1 MKTLLSITLA
11 SLASALF
18 AAAGITQTGS
28 ASWIRTAAPGTFDA
42 STSDKLVVVVSGE
55 HNFGGNYTGD
65 CTAVTYN
72 GQALSLAEKQ
82 LPSNPSAG
90 GHGQT
95 HSSIWYLD
103 SPANYTGAGTIA
115 VTCTGNNWVATA
127 IGLSGTLPGVGS
139 TAKVTKT
146 STIQL
151 TTTSYGSMLIG
162 AVGMGGQG
170 NTASPL
176 PGVTATS
183 PAQAVTIGGLKIGS
197 NWAGHA
203 VARALVDYPST
214 TSLGFNT
221 ALTDVVTVGAVFK
234 SASPAVPAGPV
245 PTVLDVVPGQS
256 VQLTWNNLLPIQGGD
271 VWVDV
276 WIGDSP
282 SNLTKVVSADPDG
295 LNLSSFT
302 YTAPAPGTYHGRI
315 DSYLNGSPT
324 GTPHTGEAFSFT
336 VDDKG
341 LLSETWIGLRALA
354 SVELLQKEGIDVRPP
369 NTSARILSSGVSNL
383 PAPAGVRLRGL
394 LTPDVTGDYTLYVA
408 GSENSSLWFSSGA
421 SRFNKQRVAWHLET
435 TSANEWGKF
444 PTQKSAVIHLE
455 SGQSY
460 YIEAQVMNS
469 TGIGHISIGWKVP
482 GASTPVAIPVD
493 RLRYPLADPDDLNDN
508 NLPDSWEIAKGLDQS
523 VLPGALSQ
531 TGDPDKDGI
540 SNLDEYRYGSDPLV
554 SEELANG
561 LTRDTWA
568 SPGMGGWPITSLT
581 STPRFYDIP
590 SETLHVPGIDDS
602 SRGTQFGARYR
613 GFLIAPTTGS
623 YRFWITGNDEVQLWL
638 SDGTVTPRGESQPRS
653 DSFGKRMIAFNQ
665 TIISNVDWGL
675 PHDWDRTPAQ
685 RSQVIHLVAGQP
697 YYIEALHKQGWGD
710 YEDHVSVAWQ
720 PPGQARALLPA
731 SVLIGNIP
739 HPQDAGDD
747 GLPDT
752 WQTAK
757 GLTEPAYTSV
767 QRGQFGDPDADGLT
781 NLQEYQYGT
790 NPKSADT
797 DGDGVTDYKEL
808 FHYHTDPLVSNALA
822 PVLAAAP
829 APHIYASYT
838 GGWTANP
845 DGSLSAWDRRGEITY
860 SFTLAEAGVHEITL
874 TGAAIGDVR
883 SVERLPIVLSVDS
896 MGSFASA
903 ELVSNNGGQG
913 TVTGVTPWLAAGT
926 HTLTILHDNY
936 RAARRLRIDSIQIHR
951 LGGLDMDSDGI
962 PDWIEANAA
971 ELNQLTRVPAQSRT
985 SPASI
990 EGVTQSLD
998 AAVLTYTPFGETTPV
1013 PLTLSKSVN
1022 TGFFTDVPLSENGAT
1037 AVESSFMGGLVEI
1050 PASIEWIPTNLFGTY
1065 PSATLHIRQGD
1076 SLRLDAWSAASPD
1089 GQPFTVT
1096 LDGTPLAD
1104 ANQSTTHTS
1113 GQPFAAAFGSAGT
1126 FTLAA
1131 THGSATSSI
1140 TLVVHSADFGPAFS
1154 VGSGTPRTWTPAS
1167 LDTLSVVEFDDH
1179 VILQETTGTTGPRK
1193 FLANVRDAG
1202 NRHVLARL
1210 PGDIEGA
1217 PSAILARGTVN
1228 GFRIAYLDQTDDA
1241 AVVTRYP
1248 DGTWLMSGSIVAVN
1262 LPPDILIRLRAHIQG
1277 MLFPD
1282 GSNMIWLDASDF
1294 DANGIATI
1302 YYEWSG
1308 TGDPKLCNR
1317 LQLFVQP

>member
-1 MKTLLSITLA
+1 MKTLLSIAFA

-18 AAAGITQTGS
+18 AVAGITQTGT
-28 ASWIRTAAPGTFDA
+28 ASWTGTTTPGTFNAA
-42 STSDKLVVVVSGE
+42 SADKLVVIVSGE
-55 HNFGGNYTGD
+55 HGFAGNYTGT
-65 CTAVTYN
+65 CSAVTYN
-72 GQALSLAEKQ
+72 GQALTLAVRQ
-82 LPSNPSAG
+82 TPADPASG

-95 HSSIWYLD
+95 YSTIWYLD
-103 SPANYTGAGTIA
+103 SPGSYSGTGSIT
-115 VTCTGNNWVATA
+115 VTCNSGSCVVTA
-127 IGLSGTLPGVGS
+127 IGLTGTLPGVGS

-146 STIQL
+146 SSVSVG
-151 TTTSYGSMLIG
+151 TTTYGSMVIG

-170 NTASPL
+170 NTATPL

-183 PAQAVTIGGLKIGS
+183 PAQAVTINGLKIGS

-214 TSLGFNT
+214 VSLGFNT
-221 ALTDVVTVGAVFK
+221 AKTDIVTVAAVFK
-234 SASPAVPAGPV
+234 AASPTIPGGPV

-256 VQLTWNNLLPIQGGD
+256 VQLTWNNLLALQGSD

-282 SNLTKVVSADPDG
+282 TNLTKVVSADPDG
-295 LNLSSFT
+295 LNLSTFT
-302 YTAPAPGTYHGRI
+302 YEAPAPGTYHGRI

-324 GTPHTGEAFSFT
+324 GTPHTGEAFTFT

-341 LLSETWIGLRALA
+341 LLSETWLGLRALA
-354 SVELLQKEGIDVRPP
+354 SVGLLQKEGIDVRLPD
-369 NTSARILSSGVSNL
+369 TSARLLASGAANL

-394 LTPDVTGDYTLYVA
+394 LTPDVTGDYTLHIA
-408 GSENSSLWFSSGA
+408 GSENSALWLSSDS

-435 TSANEWGKF
+435 TAANEWGKF
-444 PTQKSAVIHLE
+444 PTQKSATVHLVA
-455 SGQSY
+455 GQSY

-469 TGIGHISIGWKVP
+469 AGIGHVSIGWKTP
-482 GASTPVAIPVD
+482 GASAPVAIPVE
-493 RLRYPLADPDDLNDN
+493 RLRYPVADPDDANDN
-508 NLPDSWEIAKGLDQS
+508 NLPDSWETAKGLDLS

-540 SNLDEYRYGSDPLV
+540 SNLDEYRYGSEPLV

-561 LTRDTWA
+561 ITRETWS
-568 SPGMGGWPITSLT
+568 SPNMSGAPITSLT
-581 STPRFYDIP
+581 STTRFYDLP
-590 SETLHVPGIDDS
+590 SETLHVAGIDDS
-602 SRGTQFGARYR
+602 ARGTQFGARYR

-638 SDGTVTPRGESQPRS
+638 SDGTVTPKGESQPRS

-665 TIISNVDWGL
+665 AVGTNVDWGL
-675 PHDWDRTPAQ
+675 PHQWDRTPSQ

-697 YYIEALHKQGWGD
+697 YYIEALHKQGWGN

-720 PPGQARALLPA
+720 PPGQVRALLPA

-739 HPQDAGDD
+739 HPLDSGDD

-757 GLTEPAYTSV
+757 NLTAPAYTSV
-767 QRGQFGDPDADGLT
+767 QRGQFGDPDTDGLT

-790 NPKSADT
+790 NPLSADT
-797 DGDGVTDYKEL
+797 DGDGVTDHKEL
-808 FHYHTDPLVSNALA
+808 FYYHTDPLVSNALA
-822 PVLAAAP
+822 PVLAASP
-829 APHIYASYT
+829 PLHQYASYT
-838 GGWTANP
+838 GGWTANSN
-845 DGSLSAWDRRGEITY
+845 GSLSAWDRRGEITY

-883 SVERLPIVLSVDS
+883 SVERLPIVLSIDS

-913 TVTGVTPWLAAGT
+913 TVTGVTPWLAAGP

-962 PDWIEANAA
+962 PDWIAANAA

-990 EGVTQSLD
+990 EGITQSLA

-1022 TGFFTDVPLSENGAT
+1022 TGFFADVPLSESGAT
-1037 AVESSFMGGLVEI
+1037 AVASSFMGGLVEI

-1065 PSATLHIRQGD
+1065 PSATLHIRKGD

-1096 LDGTPLAD
+1096 LNGTPLAD
-1104 ANQSTTHTS
+1104 ANQNTTHTS
-1113 GQPFAAAFGSAGT
+1113 GQPFAAAFGTAGT

-1131 THGSATSSI
+1131 SHGSATSTV

-1154 VGSGTPRTWTPAS
+1154 VGAATPRNWTPAS

-1179 VILQETTGTTGPRK
+1179 VILQETTGTTGPRT

-1248 DGTWLMSGSIVAVN
+1248 DGTWLMSGTIVAVN

-1282 GSNMIWLDASDF
+1282 GSNMLWLDASDF
-1294 DANGIATI
+1294 TANGIATV

-1317 LQLFVQP
+1317 LQLFVEP